1 MIAQIGPL
9 FYPLII
15 CSFLA
20 AILII
25 ERSLYY
31 IRLTSIHKDKLFLNL
46 QSLLHKNKN
55 LDKNI
60 RDDIISVELS
70 KIKESLEF
78 GLRFLRMIAMLSPMI
93 GLLGTIIGIIDSF
106 EVIATINEAV
116 SPALIADGLW
126 EAMLTTAFGLAIAIV
141 ILFLTFIFARIAE
154 KRILQYQLGLNNISL
169 EMAGVKYSD

>member
-20 AILII
+20 TILIS
-25 ERSLYY
+25 ERIIFFAKLSKLSVDQDYLK
-31 IRLTSIHKDKLFLNL
+31 LTSLLN
-46 QSLLHKNKN
+46 KNKK
-55 LDKNI
+55 LTKDI
-60 RDDIISVELS
+60 RDEIISTELV
-70 KIKESLEF
+70 KIKEKLEF
-78 GLRFLRMIAMLSPMI
+78 GLRFLRMIAMLTPMI

-106 EVIATINEAV
+106 KVIATINEAI
-116 SPALIADGLW
+116 SPAIIADGLW

-141 ILFLTFIFARIAE
+141 ILFVTFIFARIAE
-154 KRILQYQLGLNNISL
+154 KRIMQFQTNLNNLSL